1 MKVIAVKFPQGD
13 EIIGRLAEE
22 TETSITLESPRAIG
36 IQESQNGVGLGFMP
50 WLLSNPEATVVI
62 DRSQIAAVFEPRAD
76 IEKAYIQQT
85 SRIQLMG

>member
-1 MKVIAVKFPQGD
+1 MKVIAIKFPQGD
-13 EIIGRLAEE
+13 EIIGRL
-22 TETSITLESPRAIG
+22 TSESDTQVIVESPRAIG

-62 DRSQIAAVFEPRAD
+62 DRAQIAAVFEPRAD